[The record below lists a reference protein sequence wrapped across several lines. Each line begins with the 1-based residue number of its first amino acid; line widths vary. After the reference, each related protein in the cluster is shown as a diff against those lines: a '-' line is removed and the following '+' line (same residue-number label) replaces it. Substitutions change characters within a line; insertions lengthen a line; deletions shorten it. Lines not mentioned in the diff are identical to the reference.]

1 MARGVRAKQGRRR
14 RVLQGVSI
22 PPPPPPLPHPSLP
35 PPSSG
40 PTTPSY
46 FPLLQS
52 RAPSLHSSSPQTR
65 TTTLHSTRNNCFCLE
80 GVRGGG
86 KGGAHGLP
94 LWRKKGVFEG
104 QPVTSPFACILFL
117 LRLLLLPFSPL
128 SPPPRSA
135 RLPPSPLPSFS
146 CNRSLPFKHPIPLSP
161 LLLSSSLPS
170 SCLLSPPPFPHWTCG
185 CHLSYVKPLR
195 RTIKPGCPLQR
206 MTHFS

>member
-1 MARGVRAKQGRRR
+1 MMHPVLSEASSSPSPSQVQILIFPPVHPSQTEGRGEVERTLARGVRAKQGRRR

-22 PPPPPPLPHPSLP
+22 PPPPPLPH
-35 PPSSG
+35 PSSG

-117 LRLLLLPFSPL
+117 LRLLLLRFSPL

-135 RLPPSPLPSFS
+135 RLPPSSTPSP
-146 CNRSLPFKHPIPLSP
+146 CPFF
-161 LLLSSSLPS
+161 LL
-170 SCLLSPPPFPHWTCG
+170 
-185 CHLSYVKPLR
+185 
-195 RTIKPGCPLQR
+195 
-206 MTHFS
+206 

>member
-22 PPPPPPLPHPSLP
+22 PPPPPPTPNPTP

-86 KGGAHGLP
+86 KGAVHGLP

-117 LRLLLLPFSPL
+117 LCLLLLRSSPL
-128 SPPPRSA
+128 STPPRSA
-135 RLPPSPLPSFS
+135 CLPPSLPSFS
-146 CNRSLPFKHPIPLSP
+146 YNRSLPFKHPSPLSP
-161 LLLSSSLPS
+161 LLPSSSLPS

-206 MTHFS
+206 TPHFS